1 MTVDAV
7 FAMAHALHRTIKE
20 YCNDTEFSQCESFHS
35 NSVGADLL
43 RAIRDVSFIGM
54 QGTQVRISKYSSYAI
69 ITNDKNNTKLIHMFM
84 LFI

>member
-35 NSVGADLL
+35 NMVGADLL

-69 ITNDKNNTKLIHMFM
+69 ITNDKNNTKLIHM